1 MYYCFVIV
9 KERVY
14 NISKAQNR
22 SSTYIKSSSRC
33 RCNYKNDSVTKQN
46 QNLTVCL
53 QEQKLQVVVGRQ

>member
-22 SSTYIKSSSRC
+22 SSMSKVAVDVAATIKMTALRS
-33 RCNYKNDSVTKQN
+33 KTKI
-46 QNLTVCL
+46 
-53 QEQKLQVVVGRQ
+53 